1 MANQYTWANTDRERQ
16 RLAGRGDAL
25 RPATER
31 LFQAAGIGPGMH
43 VLDCGSG
50 GGDVSIIA
58 AELVTSSGQVLG
70 IDRDA
75 GHVDAANRR
84 VKAIG
89 LTQVRFET
97 DDIPPRPIC
106 RSTPSSAGWC

>member
-1 MANQYTWANTDRERQ
+1 MANEYAWGDTDRERQ
-16 RLAGRGDAL
+16 RLASQGDAL

-31 LFQAAGIGPGMH
+31 LFRVAGIGPGMR

-58 AELVTSSGQVLG
+58 AELVTSAGRVLG

-75 GHVDAANRR
+75 KHVDAATRR
-84 VKAIG
+84 VKDVG
-89 LTQVRFET
+89 LNHVRFEDLLT
-97 DDIPPRPIC
+97 L
-106 RSTPSSAGWC
+106 